1 MINILTYRRN
11 RFFASLI
18 AGLCC
23 MFICLASFGNTGDVK
38 LDSLLAGKTIGEQ
51 IELLNENALIL
62 RSSNAVLSKML
73 AYKALSLSEQIN
85 DTASSGRS
93 LRLLGDANYF
103 LGYYD
108 SSITYYSEALI
119 NFKLINDLNSIS
131 RTLNNMGVIFWEY
144 GNLDSALVYFEKSL
158 ELKQTL
164 GDTIGE
170 TNTLQNIGSIYKYQG
185 KITLAKEIYDKALE
199 INKRISNLPGVM
211 DSHINIGELSQRL
224 RDYPTALI
232 NFRIALEMALNFDD
246 RYSQAICLN
255 NIGDIYFRMEN
266 YAEAQNYI
274 IEAYYIRENL
284 GDRSGM
290 VTSLINISKIYERE
304 SNFARANEIYI
315 QALELANELGQTLA
329 MADIF
334 ASISHNL
341 RVQGFFGEALH
352 YTKLS
357 MEISLQ
363 ADAPFNV
370 LMNLKEHMFIYAGLN
385 IQDSA
390 NSYLDQ
396 YMRLYNSIYSPEEP
410 VIIENEKAPMQS
422 ITEEDI
428 SELDDIR
435 QSLTLTW
442 IISIIII
449 TGLIIFIYLLMALLI
464 TRHKQRRKFYN
475 KLK

>member
-1 MINILTYRRN
+1 MINILTYRPLKRL
-11 RFFASLI
+11 AMLI
-18 AGLCC
+18 AGLIC
-23 MFICLASFGNTGDVK
+23 MLGSLAAFGNTGEVQ
-38 LDSLLAGKTIGEQ
+38 LDSLLAGKTISEQ
-51 IELLNENALIL
+51 IELLNEKALNL
-62 RSSNAVLSKML
+62 RSSNSALSKTM
-73 AYKALSLSEQIN
+73 AYHALYLSKQIN

-103 LGYYD
+103 QGYYD
-108 SSITYYSEALI
+108 SSISYYSEALI
-119 NFKLINDLNSIS
+119 NFKLINDPNSIS
-131 RTLNNMGVIFWEY
+131 RTLNNMGIIFWEF
-144 GNLDSALVYFEKSL
+144 GNLDSALVYFDKSL
-158 ELKQTL
+158 ELKQAL

-185 KITLAKEIYDKALE
+185 KINLAKEMYGKALE
-199 INKRISNLPGVM
+199 INKRINNLPGVM

-224 RDYPTALI
+224 RDYPTALMH
-232 NFRIALEMALNFDD
+232 FRTALEMALNLDD

-255 NIGDIYFRMEN
+255 NIGDINFRMEN
-266 YAEAQNYI
+266 YAEAQDYI
-274 IEAYYIRENL
+274 IEAYYIREGL

-290 VTSLINISKIYERE
+290 ITSLINISKIYERE

-315 QALELANELGQTLA
+315 QALELANELGQALA

-341 RVQGFFGEALH
+341 RVQGFFDEALH
-352 YTKLS
+352 YTRLS

-363 ADAPFNV
+363 ADAPFYV

-385 IQDSA
+385 VQDSA

-396 YMRLYNSIYSPEEP
+396 YMQLHNSIYSPEESSDTDSEQ
-410 VIIENEKAPMQS
+410 ILMQS
-422 ITEEDI
+422 MIDVQI
-428 SELDDIR
+428 KELDQTR
-435 QSLTLTW
+435 NSLTITW

-449 TGLIIFIYLLMALLI
+449 TGLIIFIYLLMAILI